1 MLVKLKNIIV
11 KGGRSDAYITE
22 LSTFLDD
29 PYYLKNGEVD
39 YICNLLLIDDK
50 RSWVI
55 AKELCLSVWDIKRD
69 ELKNLLLSDLNVF
82 IPILKSMNNIEE
94 K

>member
-1 MLVKLKNIIV
+1 MLVKLKDVIV

-29 PYYLKNGEVD
+29 PYYLIYRDVD

-55 AKELCLSVWDIKRD
+55 AKELCLSVWDIKKD
-69 ELKNLLLSDLNVF
+69 DLKNLLLSDLNVF
-82 IPILKSMNNIEE
+82 IPILKSMNNIEKE
-94 K
+94 